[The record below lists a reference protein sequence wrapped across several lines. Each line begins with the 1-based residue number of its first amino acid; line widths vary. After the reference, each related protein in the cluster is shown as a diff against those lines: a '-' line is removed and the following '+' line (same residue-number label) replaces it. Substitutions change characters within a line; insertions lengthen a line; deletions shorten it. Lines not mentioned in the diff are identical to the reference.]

1 MTKLFRYLRE
11 YRLSSILGPL
21 FKLLEALLEL
31 FVPLVMSAVIDRG
44 IGNGDTAFLW
54 RMSGLLVLLG
64 LAGLGFS
71 ITAQYFAA
79 RASAGFAAKVRRA
92 LMAHVETLSFADL
105 DRLGASTLITRMTSD
120 MNQLQTGLN
129 LALRLL
135 LRSPFV
141 VFGAMI
147 MAFTI
152 SVRSALIFAGTIP
165 VLAAV
170 IFAVML
176 VCIPLYRGVQEKLD
190 GLTGITRENLTGVR
204 VIRAF
209 CKEEDETA
217 RFRSANGA
225 LTAKQTFVG
234 RISSLMNPVT
244 YVIVNLAVLLLI
256 RTGALQVEA
265 GTLTQGEVV
274 ALYNYMAQIL
284 VELVKLANLIIN
296 ITRSVA
302 CGNRIQAVLD
312 TPTSMPASPAQL
324 PETDPDAPAVE
335 LRGVSLRYPEA
346 GAETL
351 TDLDFAA
358 GRGETVGVI
367 GGTGSGKTSLVGLIP
382 RFYDVS
388 AGAVLVDGADVRS
401 WPADDLRS
409 RIGVVSQKTELFRG
423 TLRENLLW
431 GNPGATDEDL
441 TAALRDAQ
449 AADFVASAGGL
460 DLMLEPGGRN
470 LSGGQRQR
478 VAIARALVRRPE
490 ILILDDSASALDYAT
505 EARLRRAV
513 LSQDYRPTVFWVSQ
527 RVHSIR
533 HADRILVMDDGRLCG
548 CGTHEA
554 LLKTCPEYREICAS
568 QLKREEAAYG

>member
-31 FVPLVMSAVIDRG
+31 FVPLVMSAMIDRG
-44 IGNGDTAFLW
+44 ISGGDTAFLW
-54 RMSGLLVLLG
+54 RMSGILAMLAF
-64 LAGLGFS
+64 AGLGFS

-79 RASAGFAAKVRRA
+79 QASAGFAAKVRHA
-92 LMAHVETLSFADL
+92 LMAHVEKFSYADL
-105 DRLGASTLITRMTSD
+105 DRLGTSTVITRMTSD

-152 SVRSALIFAGTIP
+152 SVRAALVFAGTIP

-170 IFAVML
+170 VFGVML
-176 VCIPLYRGVQEKLD
+176 VCIPLYRTVQEKLD
-190 GLTGITRENLTGVR
+190 ALTGITRENRTGVR

-209 CKEEDETA
+209 CKEDDETA
-217 RFRSANGA
+217 RFRSANET

-256 RTGALQVEA
+256 RVGAFQVD
-265 GTLTQGEVV
+265 GGSLTQGEVV

-302 CGNRIQAVLD
+302 CGDRIQAVLD
-312 TPTSMPASPAQL
+312 TSPSMPASPAVA
-324 PETDPDAPAVE
+324 PRIDPDAPAVVF
-335 LRGVSLRYPEA
+335 RGVSLRYPEA
-346 GAETL
+346 GGETL
-351 TDLDFAA
+351 SGLDFSVD
-358 GRGETVGVI
+358 RGETVGVI
-367 GGTGSGKTSLVGLIP
+367 GGTGSGKSSLVSLIP
-382 RFYDVS
+382 RFYDVTE
-388 AGAVLVDGADVRS
+388 GAVLVDGEDVRN
-401 WPADDLRS
+401 WPAEILRA
-409 RIGVVSQKTELFRG
+409 RIGVVSQKAELFRG

-431 GNPGATDEDL
+431 GNPEATDDEL
-441 TAALRDAQ
+441 KTALRDAQ
-449 AADFVASAGGL
+449 AEDFVTAAGGL
-460 DLMLEPGGRN
+460 DLLLEPGGRN

-478 VAIARALVRRPE
+478 ITVARALVRRPE

-513 LSQDYRPTVFWVSQ
+513 LSQPYHPTVFWVSQ

-533 HADRILVMDDGRLCG
+533 HADRILVLDDGRLCG
-548 CGTHEA
+548 CGTHES
-554 LLKTCPEYREICAS
+554 LMETCPEYREICVS
-568 QLKREEAAYG
+568 QLKREEASHA

>member
-31 FVPLVMSAVIDRG
+31 FVPLVMSAMIDRG
-44 IGNGDTAFLW
+44 IGSGDTAFLW
-54 RMSGLLVLLG
+54 RMSGLLALLG

-79 RASAGFAAKVRRA
+79 RASAGFAAKVRHA
-92 LMAHVETLSFADL
+92 LMAHVEELSFADL
-105 DRLGASTLITRMTSD
+105 DKLGPSTLITRMTID

-152 SVRSALIFAGTIP
+152 SVRAALVFAGAIP
-165 VLAAV
+165 ILAAV
-170 IFAVML
+170 VFGVML
-176 VCIPLYRGVQEKLD
+176 VCIPLYRAVQEKLD
-190 GLTGITRENLTGVR
+190 TLTGITRENLTGVR

-217 RFRSANGA
+217 RFCSANGS
-225 LTAKQTFVG
+225 LMMKQTFTG
-234 RISSLMNPVT
+234 RISSLMNPLT
-244 YVIVNLAVLLLI
+244 YVIVNFSVLLLI
-256 RTGALQVEA
+256 RTGALQVES

-302 CGNRIQAVLD
+302 CGNRIQAVLE
-312 TPTSMPASPAQL
+312 TASSMQASPVTL
-324 PETDPDAPAVE
+324 PDTDPDAPAVAF
-335 LRGVSLRYPEA
+335 RGVTLRYPEA
-346 GAETL
+346 GADAL
-351 TDLDFAA
+351 TGLDFTAR
-358 GRGETVGVI
+358 RGETIGVI

-388 AGAVLVDGADVRS
+388 AGAVLVDGADVRD
-401 WPADDLRS
+401 WPTDALRS
-409 RIGVVSQKTELFRG
+409 RIGVVPQKTELFRG

-431 GNPGATDEDL
+431 GNPGATDEEL
-441 TAALRDAQ
+441 MAALRDAQ
-449 AADFVASAGGL
+449 AEPFVASSGGL
-460 DLMLEPGGRN
+460 DLILEPGGRN

-478 VAIARALVRRPE
+478 IAVARALVRRPE

-513 LSQDYRPTVFWVSQ
+513 LSQSYRPTVFWVSQ

-548 CGTHEA
+548 CGTHET
-554 LLKTCPEYREICAS
+554 LLRICPEYREICAS
-568 QLKREEAAYG
+568 QLEREEAADA